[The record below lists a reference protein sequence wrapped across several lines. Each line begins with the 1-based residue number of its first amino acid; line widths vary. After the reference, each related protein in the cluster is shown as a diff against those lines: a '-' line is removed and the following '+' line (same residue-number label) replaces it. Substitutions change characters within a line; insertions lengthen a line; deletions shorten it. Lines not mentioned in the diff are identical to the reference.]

1 MVYSPLFYFKGMVE
15 KWLLQVEDTMLSS
28 LRKVIY
34 DSTQA
39 YSSTPRKKWV
49 LDWPGQVVLCVSQ
62 IFWTI
67 EGAEAMK
74 EKDGMKVSVK
84 DIARDL

>member
-1 MVYSPLFYFKGMVE
+1 
-15 KWLLQVEDTMLSS
+15 MLSS